1 MHGMRRLAAL
11 SFLFLF
17 LITTY
22 VIAAFWPVQQNFT
35 VGEILNLEDSFPHFL
50 RNHLSLHA
58 DIPDLPLSLSP
69 EFSGQF
75 QMSAPGRFRAQVVL
89 NGVVPLRTVI
99 VDVQPVLEVYPGG
112 HAIGVLMH
120 ARGVIIV
127 DHIDVTG
134 EDGRIWSPAKQAGLS
149 VGDVITVING
159 RPADNEQVVK
169 KMVEQAGRERK
180 TVTLEV
186 RRNGKKLHFSVKPVF
201 CRSARCYRIGLLIR
215 DSTAGV
221 GTLTFYD
228 PKTRKYGALGHVV
241 ADAANPGPLELSE
254 GRIIEAFIQGVR
266 PGQRGKPGEKVG
278 VFAQSSSLSGSIQIN
293 TSYGIFGKLESLPTH
308 PLCPAPIPVALA
320 HQVKQG
326 NAVMLTVV
334 DGKRLERFE
343 IEITRVN
350 ALGRTGRRDVIIKV
364 TDPRL
369 LRATG
374 GIIQGMSGSPIIQDG
389 KLVAAVTHV
398 YISNPERGY
407 GIFAERMLRECGLL
421 PVEKESK
428 LSGLTGDISSKACCK
443 IRKPLVKT

>member
-1 MHGMRRLAAL
+1 MRRPAAL
-11 SFLFLF
+11 SFLLLF
-17 LITTY
+17 LTTTY
-22 VIAAFWPVQQNFT
+22 VIAAFRPVQQSFT
-35 VGEILNLEDSFPHFL
+35 VGEILDLGESFPHFL
-50 RNHLSLHA
+50 RNYLSLTA
-58 DIPDLPLSLSP
+58 DIADLPISRST
-69 EFSGQF
+69 EFSSQF
-75 QMSAPGRFRAQVVL
+75 QMSAPGKFRARVTL

-99 VDVQPVLEVYPGG
+99 VNIQPVLEVYPGG

-127 DHIDVTG
+127 DHIDVTD
-134 EDGRIWSPAKQAGLS
+134 EDGSTRSPAKQAGLS
-149 VGDVITVING
+149 AGDVITVING
-159 RPADNEQVVK
+159 RPAANEQVVK
-169 KMVEQAGRERK
+169 KMVEQAGKEGRS
-180 TVTLEV
+180 VTLEV
-186 RRNGKKLHFSVKPVF
+186 KRNEKTMHFSIKPVF

-228 PKTRKYGALGHVV
+228 PATRKYGALGHIVT
-241 ADAANPGPLELSE
+241 DAANPGPMELSE
-254 GRIIEAFIQGVR
+254 GRIIEAFIQGIR
-266 PGQRGKPGEKVG
+266 PGQRGRPGEKVG

-293 TSYGIFGKLESLPTH
+293 TQYGIFGKLENLPSH
-308 PLCPAPIPVALA
+308 PLCPEPIPVALA

-350 ALGRTGRRDVIIKV
+350 ALAGSGRKDVIIKV

-374 GIIQGMSGSPIIQDG
+374 GIVQGMSGSPIIQNG
-389 KLVAAVTHV
+389 KLAAAVTHV
-398 YISNPERGY
+398 FISNPERGY

-421 PVEKESK
+421 QVQKEAK
-428 LSGLTGDISSKACCK
+428 LYSLTGDVSSKACCN
-443 IRKPLVKT
+443 IPNLIVKT